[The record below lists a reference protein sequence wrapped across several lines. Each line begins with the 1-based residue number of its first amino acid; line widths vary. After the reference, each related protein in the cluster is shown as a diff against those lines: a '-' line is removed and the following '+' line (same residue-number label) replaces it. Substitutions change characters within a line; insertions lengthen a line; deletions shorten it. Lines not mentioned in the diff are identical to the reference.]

1 MTGDTPTAQQVLE
14 AEAGKIIWAAASL
27 VPGTPGHA
35 GKTIKLIA
43 AMQRLLREGQSAG
56 AVEQEKQRVLAKY
69 APPEPTPDQPEFQQ
83 FEPPRSVTTTDPED
97 LKLLLARYAKPER
110 RH

>member
-1 MTGDTPTAQQVLE
+1 MTGDRPDAQQVLE

-43 AMQRLLREGQSAG
+43 VMHQLLRERAPRGLPAAEITVIAEEVPLSPTG
-56 AVEQEKQRVLAKY
+56 RTP
-69 APPEPTPDQPEFQQ
+69 APPKLQQLHPPGVDQAELN
-83 FEPPRSVTTTDPED
+83 RLLSV
-97 LKLLLARYAKPER
+97 YAKPGR

>member
-1 MTGDTPTAQQVLE
+1 MTGGTPNAQQVLE

-43 AMQRLLREGQSAG
+43 AMQRLLRERAPRGMPAAEITVITEELPQSPTG
-56 AVEQEKQRVLAKY
+56 HT
-69 APPEPTPDQPEFQQ
+69 PEPPHLQQLPPPGVDQEY
-83 FEPPRSVTTTDPED
+83 
-97 LKLLLARYAKPER
+97 LARLAAAYAKPER
-110 RH
+110 RHP

>member
-1 MTGDTPTAQQVLE
+1 MTGDTPDAQQVLE
-14 AEAGKIIWAAASL
+14 AEAGKIIWVAASL

-43 AMQRLLREGQSAG
+43 AMHQLLRERAARGLPAAEITVMAEEVPQS
-56 AVEQEKQRVLAKY
+56 
-69 APPEPTPDQPEFQQ
+69 PTGRTPYQPELQQ
-83 FEPPRSVTTTDPED
+83 LPPPGVDQEE
-97 LKLLLARYAKPER
+97 LARLVAAYTKPER